1 MDVVSFFFINCVYTK
16 NLKKMN
22 EKELLKIMLYL
33 NKKGLI
39 SNEKFNWLK
48 NNNTVILE
56 LLIFSI
62 GYFEKV
68 LSKNQNFNFY
78 DWKQVDTS
86 KMCCYF
92 LKNSFNNLI

>member
-1 MDVVSFFFINCVYTK
+1 
-16 NLKKMN
+16 MN

-33 NKKGLI
+33 NKKGTI

-56 LLIFSI
+56 LLIFSM
-62 GYFEKV
+62 GYYEKV
-68 LSKNQNFNFY
+68 LSKNQNFNFH
-78 DWKQVDTS
+78 DWKLLDTS

-92 LKNSFNNLI
+92 LKNSFKNLN

>member
-1 MDVVSFFFINCVYTK
+1 
-16 NLKKMN
+16 MN
-22 EKELLKIMLYL
+22 ENELYKIILYL
-33 NKKGLI
+33 NKKGTI

-62 GYFEKV
+62 GYYEKV
-68 LSKNQNFNFY
+68 LSKNQNSNFY

-86 KMCCYF
+86 KMSSYF
-92 LKNSFNNLI
+92 LKNSFNNLN